1 MIRTRNE
8 PFVPRPCTSI
18 NNAVA
23 TGHACAHIR
32 SRRKFRRKHDP
43 LENFNKRSSLN
54 VVQGYDSI
62 YKNDRFK
69 SYAAG
74 LCSNHRS
81 ITPFWSAF
89 GWSHEGKIAL
99 KRGLRSI
106 SKPPEMKENSDVN
119 AVEQEIPIPLPE
131 LNFQEMPKEAPPL
144 SAAYTPVKRIYLAKQ
159 EVETRIAKPRQK
171 RDRKPKSRSRKIH
184 VEDYFSAWHEITLF
198 AWKRRQLIGRI
209 TRHYVHATLERGFEA
224 LRAYSKSV
232 PGESVREP
240 CKCIAKFARVA
251 KMYNLLAFTMLWL
264 RSPKQDRSCSSFCAK
279 SLKRA
284 EIIYHT
290 RK

>member
-32 SRRKFRRKHDP
+32 SRRKFRRKRDP

-54 VVQGYDSI
+54 VVQGYESI
-62 YKNDRFK
+62 YKRDRFK

-81 ITPFWSAF
+81 ITPF
-89 GWSHEGKIAL
+89 
-99 KRGLRSI
+99 GLPLAGRTRKDCFEAGSKVYIQATGDERKCRRQRSRARNPDT
-106 SKPPEMKENSDVN
+106 PPEM
-119 AVEQEIPIPLPE
+119 
-131 LNFQEMPKEAPPL
+131 NFQEMPKEAPPL

-251 KMYNLLAFTMLWL
+251 KNVQSSRIHDALAPVTQSKIDLAPHSARN
-264 RSPKQDRSCSSFCAK
+264 RSNA
-279 SLKRA
+279 
-284 EIIYHT
+284 